1 MRATTQPKE
10 TFSMINLIIFD
21 LDGTLLN
28 TIADLAK
35 STNHA
40 LCANGFP
47 THPVEAYRRFV
58 GNGIA
63 KLFERA
69 LPEGEKTEENI
80 RRLRE
85 VFLPYY
91 REHDTEQSAP
101 YPGISTLLRR
111 LQERNVL
118 VAVASNKYH
127 AATCKLVAHY
137 FPEIRFAKVL
147 GQREGIAP
155 KPNPAIV
162 YEILAATAVDRRKAL
177 YAGDSN
183 VDMQT
188 ALNSGVAACGV
199 TWGFRPRAELEAF
212 HPSYIAD
219 TAEEIADIALAQGRS
234 AEGFYLETPKNP

>member
-1 MRATTQPKE
+1 MV
-10 TFSMINLIIFD
+10 NLIIFD

-28 TIADLAK
+28 TIADLAN
-35 STNHA
+35 SANHA
-40 LCANGFP
+40 LRANGFP
-47 THPVEAYRRFV
+47 THPAEAYRWFV
-58 GNGIA
+58 GNGVS
-63 KLFERA
+63 KLLERA

-80 RRLRE
+80 SRLRAS
-85 VFLPYY
+85 FFPYY
-91 REHDTEQSAP
+91 KEHDTEHSAP
-101 YPGISTLLRR
+101 YPGIPALLRL
-111 LQERNVL
+111 LQKLNIS

-137 FPEIRFAKVL
+137 FPEVRFARVL

-162 YEILAATAVDRRKAL
+162 YEILAATAVSRGKAL
-177 YAGDSN
+177 YVGDSD

-212 HPSYIAD
+212 RPAYMAD
-219 TAEEIADIALAQGRS
+219 KPEEIAGIALAK
-234 AEGFYLETPKNP
+234 P